1 MTTHSDIFEQPQVAR
16 RLLET
21 QRENIAETARFIR
34 EQGYNH
40 VLIVARGT
48 SDNAGRYAKYLWGS
62 MNGLLVS
69 LAAPSLFTTYH
80 MPPNLANTL
89 VVGISQSGQSPDIVA
104 VLKEAR
110 SQGCP
115 VVVITNAPDSP
126 LAEQADRVV
135 DVCAG
140 EEKAVAATKTYDAE
154 ALAVAML
161 SAAMREDAEMQAALE
176 KVPGWIEQVLEKDEE
191 IARLAQRYTYMETCA
206 VVSRGYNYANAF
218 EWALKMKELAY
229 VVADPYSTADFLHGP
244 IAVVEKGFPVMVI
257 APSGVMYE
265 DLKDLTRK
273 LHDETRADVLAISDN
288 PELADSATSFVQLP
302 AGIPEWLS
310 PVISIVPGQIF
321 AYYLTCT
328 KGLNAEAPRGLKKV
342 TETY

>member
-1 MTTHSDIFEQPQVAR
+1 MNNPRWPAACWK
-16 RLLET
+16 T
-21 QRENIAETARFIR
+21 QRESVAETARFIR
-34 EQGYNH
+34 EQGCNH

-69 LAAPSLFTTYH
+69 LAAPSLFTMYH
-80 MPPNLANTL
+80 MPPNLADTL

-104 VLKEAR
+104 VLQEAK

-115 VVVITNAPDSP
+115 TVVITNAPDSP
-126 LAEQADRVV
+126 LAQQADRVV

-140 EEKAVAATKTYDAE
+140 EEKAVAATKSYDAQVM
-154 ALAVAML
+154 AVAML

-176 KVPGWIEQVLEKDEE
+176 KVPGWIEAVLEKDGE
-191 IARLAQRYTYMETCA
+191 IARLAQRYTYMDTCA
-206 VVSRGYNYANAF
+206 VVSRGYNYGSAF
-218 EWALKMKELAY
+218 EWALKMKEMAY

-244 IAVVEKGFPVMVI
+244 IAVVERGFPVMVI
-257 APSGVMYE
+257 APSGVMYA
-265 DLKDLTRK
+265 DLKELARK
-273 LHDETRADVLAISDN
+273 LHEETRADVLAISDN
-288 PELADSATSFVQLP
+288 PELADSATSFIQLP

-310 PVISIVPGQIF
+310 PVVSIVPAQIF
-321 AYYLTCT
+321 AYYLTRAKALDT
-328 KGLNAEAPRGLKKV
+328 ESPRGLKKV